1 VVCLAG
7 AGVERTCNGLGIWLG
22 LLLLLLHGLC

>member
-22 LLLLLLHGLC
+22 LLLLLHGLC